1 MISMREYR
9 WKVGNSERTRKF
21 GSEHMQDRVDIRL
34 TSSLGSRTSLRI
46 FELEDVEL
54 SRVHDIET
62 VSRCL

>member
-9 WKVGNSERTRKF
+9 SKVGNSERIRKS

-34 TSSLGSRTSLRI
+34 TSILGSRTSLRI
-46 FELEDVEL
+46 FELEDGEL